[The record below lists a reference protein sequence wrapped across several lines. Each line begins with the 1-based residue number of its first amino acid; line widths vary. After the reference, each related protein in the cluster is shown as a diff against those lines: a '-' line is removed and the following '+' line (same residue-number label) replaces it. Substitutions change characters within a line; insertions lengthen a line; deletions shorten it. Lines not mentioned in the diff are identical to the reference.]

1 MIESKCDLEVDRWME
16 KGYIKFEIHDAIAR
30 YGACSLNNV
39 PICVSVKKKDR
50 GHYGWGAI
58 TDGLIR
64 LLM

>member
-39 PICVSVKKKDR
+39 PICVSVKKTIEDIMDE
-50 GHYGWGAI
+50 AQ
-58 TDGLIR
+58 
-64 LLM
+64 